1 MPIKFSRNKKR
12 IETREIMYTP
22 FDREEAVGYRKD
34 NVENRLRE
42 GSPVVGLSY
51 DGGMLLLTVRRTQR
65 KVYEIHDRQMFSAI
79 GMQTDIETVR
89 VRMIQIAHQ
98 EGFERSPDDV
108 TLQRLVGFSLS
119 PSLKQAYGDL
129 FSGVPFVIRALF
141 AEMGRTPA
149 NDIFYSLN
157 YDGEFRQLQG
167 AAAIAGTQEAEDRM
181 METLGEPNSLRS
193 REDALQKALSAWT
206 VGMREALRSNRRV
219 GQKEDDGDDF
229 NPLRD
234 VDEADADR
242 AFLRDELKTGSLEVG
257 LLERRNNRESRFR
270 LLPAS
275 DLESLISE
283 YK

>member
-1 MPIKFSRNKKR
+1 
-12 IETREIMYTP
+12 MYTP

-42 GSPVVGLSY
+42 GSPVVGLAY

-65 KVYEIHDRQMFSAI
+65 KVYEIYDRQMFSAI

-141 AEMGRTPA
+141 AEMGRTPES
-149 NDIFYSLN
+149 DIFYSLN
-157 YDGEFRQLQG
+157 YDGEFRQFQG
-167 AAAIAGTQEAEDRM
+167 AAAIAGTQTAEDKM
-181 METLGEPNSLRS
+181 MDALGESTSRPS
-193 REDALQKALSAWT
+193 REDALHKALSAWT
-206 VGMREALRSNRRV
+206 VGMREALRSNSRM
-219 GQKEDDGDDF
+219 GQKDDADDF

-242 AFLRDELKTGSLEVG
+242 AFLRDELKTGTLEVG
-257 LLERRNNRESRFR
+257 LLERRGARDSRFR

-275 DLESLISE
+275 ELETLVSE

>member
-1 MPIKFSRNKKR
+1 
-12 IETREIMYTP
+12 MYTP

-65 KVYEIHDRQMFSAI
+65 KVYEIYDRQMFSAI

-141 AEMGRTPA
+141 AEMGRTPES
-149 NDIFYSLN
+149 DIFYSLN
-157 YDGEFRQLQG
+157 YDGEFRQLKG
-167 AAAIAGTQEAEDRM
+167 AAAIAGTQTAEDKM
-181 METLGEPNSLRS
+181 MDALGDNNSLRS

-206 VGMREALRSNRRV
+206 VGMREALRSNNNRM
-219 GQKEDDGDDF
+219 GQKEDSDDF

-257 LLERRNNRESRFR
+257 LLERRGARDSRFR

-275 DLESLISE
+275 ELETLISE